1 MMNSDFFLTFPLQCL
16 TWYSSIV
23 DEIFLSFI
31 QARIL
36 MKSEIDRQCWQAI
49 NRRYTSVANQQCFFN
64 FFSRQTPTRQY
75 LVFVFSFAI

>member
-49 NRRYTSVANQQCFFN
+49 NRRYTSVANQQCFLLFI
-64 FFSRQTPTRQY
+64 FFSSNSHTAV
-75 LVFVFSFAI
+75 LCFFFCL